1 MRSEGVKITIP
12 VDNQAGGDLI
22 AEHGLSLWIETEG
35 KHILFDTGQGTALE
49 NNARVFGIDL
59 SKAEFLVLSHG
70 HYDHTGGI
78 AQVLQQAHNAGLYSH
93 SGVVQPRYA
102 IRNGTPKSIQIPQKS
117 MAAIFTPWTAAIP
130 RYKSS
135 IT

>member
-78 AQVLQQAHNAGLYSH
+78 AQVLQQAHNAGVYSH
-93 SGVVQPRYA
+93 SGIVQPRYA
-102 IRNGTPKSIQIPQKS
+102 IRT
-117 MAAIFTPWTAAIP
+117 
-130 RYKSS
+130 
-135 IT
+135 